1 MKKLISCLV
10 LSAMICGCF
19 ASCGKEGSSESEKE
33 SSSNAEV
40 TEAPTEEATEAP
52 TEEATEA
59 GAADATEGEE
69 SVPQAVNTDDIE
81 VEPSIAAESGDAFIY
96 INDGQ
101 FWIGYDG
108 TNDNPNMTMLT
119 YNAGVTPITG
129 NGDYTV
135 SLTSDT
141 VGFRLD
147 TTGDANDDSCIPGG
161 MSFMA
166 LIIKDG
172 MEKCPDAV
180 ITINEIRLDGEAIPM
195 SAKNYTSSDDGK
207 ELRSNIYNSW
217 VNSLPADAKSTEG
230 ALMDADGKPLDIAA
244 EYSPQIVSPD
254 DFAEW
259 KTVEVD
265 FTISGMA
272 E

>member
-1 MKKLISCLV
+1 
-10 LSAMICGCF
+10 MICGCF
-19 ASCGKEGSSESEKE
+19 ASCGSDESSKTEE
-33 SSSNAEV
+33 SSSSAAET
-40 TEAPTEEATEAP
+40 TEAPTEAETDAETEAP
-52 TEEATEA
+52 EESSD
-59 GAADATEGEE
+59 ADE
-69 SVPQAVNTDDIE
+69 SVPQAVVTDVE
-81 VEPSIAAESGDAFIY
+81 VEDSIAAESGDAFIY

-108 TNDNPNMTMLT
+108 TNDNANMTMLT
-119 YNAGVTPITG
+119 YNAGVVPITG
-129 NGDYTV
+129 NGDYTC
-135 SLTSDT
+135 SLTTDT
-141 VGFRLD
+141 VGYRLD
-147 TTGDANDDSCIPGG
+147 TTGDANDDSCVPGG

-180 ITINEIRLDGEAIPM
+180 ITINEIRINGEAIPM

-207 ELRSNIYNSW
+207 ELRSNIYNGW
-217 VNSLPADAKSTEG
+217 VNSLPADAKSADG
-230 ALMDADGKPLDIAA
+230 ALMDADGNPLDAAA

-254 DFAEW
+254 DFTEW
-259 KTVEVD
+259 KSVEVD

>member
-19 ASCGKEGSSESEKE
+19 ASCGSEEASDNEKE
-33 SSSNAEV
+33 SSKVEA
-40 TEAPTEEATEAP
+40 TEAPEEEATEAP
-52 TEEATEA
+52 TEAEATEA
-59 GAADATEGEE
+59 PEEDEE
-69 SVPQAVNTDDIE
+69 SVPQAVVTDDIE

-119 YNAGVTPITG
+119 YNAGVTPIAG

-172 MEKCPDAV
+172 TEKCPDAV

-207 ELRSNIYNSW
+207 ELRSNIYNAW
-217 VNSLPADAKSTEG
+217 VNKLPADARSTEG
-230 ALMDADGKPLDIAA
+230 ALADEDGNLLDIAA
-244 EYSPQIVSPD
+244 DYSPQIVSPD
-254 DFAEW
+254 DFTEW

-272 E
+272 G

>member
-19 ASCGKEGSSESEKE
+19 ASCGSEESSEAEKD
-33 SSSNAEV
+33 SSSVAET
-40 TEAPTEEATEAP
+40 TEAPTEAETEAEVEATDAP
-52 TEEATEA
+52 
-59 GAADATEGEE
+59 DEE
-69 SVPQAVNTDDIE
+69 SVPQAVVTDVE

-108 TNDNPNMTMLT
+108 TNDNANMTMLT
-119 YNAGVTPITG
+119 YNAGVVPITG
-129 NGDYTV
+129 NGDYTA
-135 SLTSDT
+135 SLTTDT

-147 TTGDANDDSCIPGG
+147 TTGDANDDSCVPGG

-172 MEKCPDAV
+172 MTTCPDAV
-180 ITINEIRLDGEAIPM
+180 ITINEIRLNGEAIPM

-207 ELRSNIYNSW
+207 ELRSNIYNGW
-217 VNSLPADAKSTEG
+217 VNSLPGDAKSAEG
-230 ALMDADGKPLDIAA
+230 ALMDEDGNPLDAA
-244 EYSPQIVSPD
+244 AAYSPQIVSPD
-254 DFAEW
+254 DFTEW
-259 KTVEVD
+259 KSVEVD